1 MKGINMKKYNILR
14 QLQNNYVFAVVRG
27 YDAQDAKNISESVF
41 KGGIKNIEV
50 TFTTPNAEKV
60 IQSLVKENKDTDMLV
75 GAGTVMDV
83 PTARIAVLNGAQFIV
98 SPHFDKNIA
107 EICNLHSIP
116 YLPGCATVTEVSQ
129 ALKAGVDVVKV
140 FPGGLLGP
148 KFIKDIHGPIPHV
161 EMMPSG
167 GVSVDNVDEWIKAGA
182 WAVGVGSGLTNN
194 TNTQEDIVENAA
206 LFIEKVNEIRG
217 E

>member
-206 LFIEKVNEIRG
+206 LFIEKVNGIRG

>member
-27 YDAQDAKNISESVF
+27 HDAQDAKNISESVF

-60 IQSLVKENKDTDMLV
+60 IQSLAEENQDTDMLV

-83 PTARIAVLNGAQFIV
+83 PTARIAILNGAQFIV

-161 EMMPSG
+161 EVMPSG

-194 TNTQEDIVENAA
+194 TNTQEDIAENAA
-206 LFIEKVNEIRG
+206 LFIEKVNGIRG

>member
-1 MKGINMKKYNILR
+1 MKKYNILR

-27 YDAQDAKNISESVF
+27 HDAQDAKNISESVF

-60 IQSLVKENKDTDMLV
+60 IQSLAEENQDTDMLV

-83 PTARIAVLNGAQFIV
+83 PTARIAILNGAQFIV

-161 EMMPSG
+161 EVMPSG

-194 TNTQEDIVENAA
+194 TNTQEDIAENAA
-206 LFIEKVNEIRG
+206 LFIEKVNGIRG

>member
-1 MKGINMKKYNILR
+1 MKKYNILR

-129 ALKAGVDVVKV
+129 ALKASVDVVKV

-194 TNTQEDIVENAA
+194 TNTQEDIAENAA
-206 LFIEKVNEIRG
+206 LFIEKVNGIRG

>member
-206 LFIEKVNEIRG
+206 LFIKKVNGIRG